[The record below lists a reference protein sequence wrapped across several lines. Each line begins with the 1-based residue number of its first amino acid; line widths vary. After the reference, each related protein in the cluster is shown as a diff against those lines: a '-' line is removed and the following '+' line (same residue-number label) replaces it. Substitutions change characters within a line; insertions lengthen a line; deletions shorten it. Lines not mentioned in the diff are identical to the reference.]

1 MDPAT
6 IIGVVLAFGA
16 LFGMITL
23 EGASPMAILLPAPM
37 ILVFGATIAVGI
49 ASTTLPDAIQAL
61 KTLPSAFLGKVMPP
75 RKVIDQVVELAE
87 VARRNGL
94 LALEQEADKVTDP
107 FLKRALQNIADGVD
121 ADDLRIMMEDEAS
134 TRERTSRAAAK
145 FFNSLGGYSPTIGI
159 IGTVVSLTHVLEQL
173 SNPDVLGHAI
183 AAAFVATLWGVL
195 SANFLWLPIGGRLGK
210 LADLDSERMT
220 ILIEGV
226 MALQSGSQPRLLGER
241 LLALVPEYQQ
251 GKAAKGE
258 KPAKA
263 QKAQK
268 PVEKAA

>member
-6 IIGVVLAFGA
+6 LTGIVIAFGA
-16 LFGMITL
+16 LLAMIFL
-23 EGASPMAILLPAPM
+23 EGASPAALILPAPM
-37 ILVFGATIAVGI
+37 ILVFGATFGVGL
-49 ASTTLPDAIQAL
+49 ASTTLPDTIQAL
-61 KTLPSAFLGKVMPP
+61 KALPRAFLGKVTPP
-75 RKVIDQVVELAE
+75 RAVIDQVVELAE

-94 LALEQEADKVTDP
+94 LALEAESEKVKDP

-134 TRERTSRAAAK
+134 TRERSGRAAAK
-145 FFNSLGGYSPTIGI
+145 FFNSLGGFAPTIGI

-173 SNPDVLGHAI
+173 SNPETLGHAI

-210 LADLDSERMT
+210 LTDLESEQMT

-226 MALQSGSQPRLLGER
+226 MALQAGSQPRLLGER
-241 LLALVPEYQQ
+241 LLALVPEHQQ
-251 GKAAKGE
+251 GSKGNGKHAKPDDTEQAA
-258 KPAKA
+258 
-263 QKAQK
+263 
-268 PVEKAA
+268 